1 MQNKKLVSL
10 SLVILIVLF
19 VTLIYFYKSNQ
30 NSNKQAILSSNSA
43 SFVKDYSV
51 SFGENK
57 KNVVV
62 VEFLDPECES
72 CAIFYPLVRKVYKD
86 YYSEIKL
93 VIRYL
98 ANHKNSIF
106 AIKILEASR
115 EQNKYEEVLGVM
127 FDKQSIWAEHNNEK
141 PELLWTLLT
150 QIEGLDISKLKESM
164 KNPKIDEIIQ
174 IDAKDAAI
182 LGVTGTP
189 TIFVNSKPLEILSKD
204 KLFDLVESEIYK

>member
-106 AIKILEASR
+106 AIKILEAWR

-127 FDKQSIWAEHNNEK
+127 FDKQSIWAEHHNEK